1 MSSDELIE
9 IVGPSGGGKTTLAI
23 KIGLKALMEQDIEI
37 IYIDTS
43 NYVNYDN
50 ISHLIKQRLS
60 GLDEDELNEKLGSV
74 MSRFKVY
81 NLYDM
86 ESLIVLLATLIS
98 SIKTKRMKTQPSILI
113 IDSLSS
119 LVSGVS

>member
-1 MSSDELIE
+1 M
-9 IVGPSGGGKTTLAI
+9 GPSGGGKTTLAI